1 MNAILQAP
9 VFLKNFLVGYP
20 TFRITSMFGAKRGDK
35 YHKGIDIGT
44 PIGISIA
51 CPLNGVIKKIA
62 NEVKGYGKH
71 VVVRYEIMTGDYIDI
86 YFAHL
91 SSISS
96 RISLGDDIKIG
107 EYLGKTGNS
116 GHSTGPHLHLEMRH
130 ISTPID
136 PIDFLMYHKLII
148 QKTNKVYGKGGV
160 YDTSVPGGYMVWE
173 TDFVSIS
180 DKIANVVPQ
189 TTIENAT
196 EKFDVITPNNTTAS
210 MRAAA
215 GIWGIVKLVMDSSIS
230 NKQVVDSSIASQQGS
245 LLNFFHKVCQEPMVE
260 FFGDTYGDQ
269 YYLIARKPPFDKEG
283 IVNMMELAM
292 LEINPDDI
300 VSTSLDWNTEGIYS
314 WYQYM
319 PKYQLQLGEFEL
331 SSLVPAV
338 FFPEYASIWGS
349 KPLAVESNYYTW
361 VGRGKY
367 NSDKN
372 KTNDDNTIQAAFS
385 DLQYLIECNAYAPFT
400 RRGTIT
406 LNGDRRYKKGTLV
419 LHTSGEIFYIDSV
432 TNEWSI
438 SSNGITR
445 KTVLGVSRGMYQEF
459 VEGVDGHNYFNI
471 IDFGTN
477 KEKITES
484 NWQKVMSKWKV
495 NKEVFGYFM
504 RKEQLITHGRQRNM

>member
-1 MNAILQAP
+1 
-9 VFLKNFLVGYP
+9 
-20 TFRITSMFGAKRGDK
+20 
-35 YHKGIDIGT
+35 
-44 PIGISIA
+44 
-51 CPLNGVIKKIA
+51 
-62 NEVKGYGKH
+62 
-71 VVVRYEIMTGDYIDI
+71 
-86 YFAHL
+86 
-91 SSISS
+91 
-96 RISLGDDIKIG
+96 
-107 EYLGKTGNS
+107 
-116 GHSTGPHLHLEMRH
+116 
-130 ISTPID
+130 
-136 PIDFLMYHKLII
+136 
-148 QKTNKVYGKGGV
+148 
-160 YDTSVPGGYMVWE
+160 
-173 TDFVSIS
+173 
-180 DKIANVVPQ
+180 
-189 TTIENAT
+189 
-196 EKFDVITPNNTTAS
+196 
-210 MRAAA
+210 
-215 GIWGIVKLVMDSSIS
+215 MDSSIS